1 MCVGVLS
8 ACSFSSNLL
17 NSPPL
22 PSLPPS
28 PLRSSLLAVWSVT
41 LLPPPLHLRLQT
53 ILEEDL
59 EDPVYQVTLR
69 QITWL
74 PSPAAFL
81 ASQLALL
88 CVHCGETLSL
98 LLPPDVHRYYV
109 KSREVGGTK
118 ICAVLVLVCL
128 RACLGAWFPQLHV
141 EVSWLL
147 WGRFSDSSSAFQCS
161 SIKKKKCCWNKVL
174 CDFTIFDPFWLF
186 LIFHTSP
193 CHFFSFPLSTADV
206 VVHCVWGGTRAHPWP
221 IRRGHLSGTHKFVLL
236 SACLSLFP
244 RVSAAVPTPP
254 TGSKTFKIF
263 LPTGKNWCLIFLVKL
278 WLQI

>member
-1 MCVGVLS
+1 MC
-8 ACSFSSNLL
+8 F
-17 NSPPL
+17 PPA
-22 PSLPPS
+22 PS
-28 PLRSSLLAVWSVT
+28 PLTCLTLRLFPVSR
-41 LLPPPLHLRLQT
+41 LLPCAPRCSLSDLWLCFPAAARLQT

-128 RACLGAWFPQLHV
+128 RACLGAWVPQLRV
-141 EVSWLL
+141 
-147 WGRFSDSSSAFQCS
+147 RFLGCFGESFR
-161 SIKKKKCCWNKVL
+161 
-174 CDFTIFDPFWLF
+174 FF
-186 LIFHTSP
+186 LN
-193 CHFFSFPLSTADV
+193 LSM
-206 VVHCVWGGTRAHPWP
+206 
-221 IRRGHLSGTHKFVLL
+221 
-236 SACLSLFP
+236 
-244 RVSAAVPTPP
+244 
-254 TGSKTFKIF
+254 
-263 LPTGKNWCLIFLVKL
+263 LIY
-278 WLQI
+278 

>member
-161 SIKKKKCCWNKVL
+161 SIKKKSAAEIKSCV
-174 CDFTIFDPFWLF
+174 ISPFLTPF
-186 LIFHTSP
+186 GFSLSSTLP
-193 CHFFSFPLSTADV
+193 PVTSFPFLS
-206 VVHCVWGGTRAHPWP
+206 P
-221 IRRGHLSGTHKFVLL
+221 LL
-236 SACLSLFP
+236 TL
-244 RVSAAVPTPP
+244 
-254 TGSKTFKIF
+254 
-263 LPTGKNWCLIFLVKL
+263 
-278 WLQI
+278 